1 MSASKIALVTGGTS
15 GIGKAA
21 AIGLAAA
28 GWSVTICG
36 RRAELVAETARA
48 HGMAGEVCDIT
59 INGQELGEGCPASI
73 AIGLARPAHWRG
85 CWVSARTSAP

>member
-28 GWSVTICG
+28 GEPV
-36 RRAELVAETARA
+36 
-48 HGMAGEVCDIT
+48 
-59 INGQELGEGCPASI
+59 
-73 AIGLARPAHWRG
+73 
-85 CWVSARTSAP
+85 WVGPSS